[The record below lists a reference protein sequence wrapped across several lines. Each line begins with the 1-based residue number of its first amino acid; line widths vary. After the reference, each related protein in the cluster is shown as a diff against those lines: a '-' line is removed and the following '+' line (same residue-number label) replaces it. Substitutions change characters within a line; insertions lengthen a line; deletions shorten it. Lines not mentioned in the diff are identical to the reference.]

1 MAGYRI
7 YYLNG
12 DNRISM
18 ADWIEAKDDDH
29 AIQQAREFS
38 RKFSRSELW
47 QKERLV
53 AKLAR

>member
-1 MAGYRI
+1 MAAYRI

-29 AIQQAREFS
+29 AIQQAREFGL
-38 RKFSRSELW
+38 KFSRSEVW